1 MRSAV
6 ERLRQRAQFLR
17 VAGAR
22 RSAAAPGLVLQA
34 RRRDRQDLPIRVGLT
49 ASKKVGNAVERNRA
63 RRRLRSAVEAVM
75 PTHAKRGHDYVV
87 IARAKTVGRPYAALL
102 DDLAGALRRL
112 KLWQGAEG

>member
-1 MRSAV
+1 
-6 ERLRQRAQFLR
+6 
-17 VAGAR
+17 
-22 RSAAAPGLVLQA
+22 
-34 RRRDRQDLPIRVGLT
+34 
-49 ASKKVGNAVERNRA
+49 
-63 RRRLRSAVEAVM
+63 M